1 MARMTGFD
9 VRALEIH
16 SQYAWDYEWVT
27 KALRFMQAR
36 GLNTLVLHR
45 NDLVDLVVYP
55 GQYFGAAREKY
66 ASIFERYQ
74 DIFRQLYHYTP
85 TRRSGPFQRR
95 AYLKRVLQMA
105 ARAGIAVYVENKEL
119 YFPDII
125 LEFHPEL
132 VKGGKICANEPFWWE
147 FTRVKYTEF
156 FQEFPEVAGI
166 IVAPATGESRVS
178 IASNRCTCELCRNT
192 TRQDWF
198 KRLAMSMH
206 EPIHAAGRKLVIRDF
221 VFDAKTHADI
231 AAAMAD
237 LPADVIIS
245 LKNTPHDFY
254 PTFPDNPR
262 IGHIAG
268 HAQWVEYDAMGQY
281 YGWGIGI
288 SAMAD
293 DYQRRLTLAREQG
306 VSGVIIR
313 TDWESL
319 DGHSAFQTLNFVNL
333 YAFSALAGDLA
344 ADHGAI
350 YRDWLS
356 GQGWLANAAESGDAQ
371 GAIQWVRA
379 IMEPT
384 WDVVRR
390 TAYINDCVFSDSS
403 QLPVSVD
410 HALWLAEEKN
420 SLKEWIPAKAGALS
434 TDEANLRG
442 ILAEKDEALARVL
455 RLQALVAPGHPGLTP
470 QANQTLRESF
480 ESFVRYVQAFRVVAQ
495 AIMLTQRQKVH
506 GHDAAVAVDA
516 EFDALLTA
524 RLSELLRMAQDLA
537 DYAAGTDLIHRVYT
551 LLDPDRLLALHGD
564 LERQRAALRAPA

>member
-1 MARMTGFD
+1 MPSFE

-55 GQYFGAAREKY
+55 GQYFGASRAKY

-74 DIFRQLYHYTP
+74 DIFRQLYRYTP

-105 ARAGIAVYVENKEL
+105 ARAGIQVYVENKEL

-132 VKGGKICANEPFWWE
+132 VKDGKICANEPFWWE
-147 FTRVKYTEF
+147 FTKVKYTEF
-156 FQEFPEVAGI
+156 FEEFPEVAGI

-198 KRLAMSMH
+198 RRLALSMH

-231 AAAMAD
+231 AAAMVE

-245 LKNTPHDFY
+245 LKSTPHDFY

-268 HAQWVEYDAMGQY
+268 HEQWVEYDAMGQY
-281 YGWGIGI
+281 FGWGIGI
-288 SAMAD
+288 AAITE
-293 DYQRRLTLAREQG
+293 DYRRRLTLARAQG
-306 VSGVIIR
+306 VSGVIVR

-333 YAFSALAGDLA
+333 YAFSALANDLS
-344 ADHGAI
+344 ADTGAI
-350 YRDWLS
+350 YRDWL
-356 GQGWLANAAESGDAQ
+356 GEQGWLLDAAGSEPAQ
-371 GAIQWVRA
+371 AAIDWVRA
-379 IMEPT
+379 IMEQT
-384 WDVVRR
+384 WSVVRR
-390 TAYINDCVFSDSS
+390 TAFIHDCVFSDSS
-403 QLPVSVD
+403 QLPVSVE

-420 SLKEWIPAKAGALS
+420 SLKDWLPAKAGALA
-434 TDEANLRG
+434 TDEANLRS
-442 ILAEKDEALARVL
+442 ILAEKDEALALVL
-455 RLQALVAPGHPGLTP
+455 RLQEQVAQGHAGLTP
-470 QANQTLRESF
+470 QARQLLRESF

-495 AIMLTQRQKVH
+495 AVMLTQRQKVH
-506 GHDAAVAVDA
+506 GCNPAKPVDA
-516 EFDALLTA
+516 QFNALLTE
-524 RLSELLRMAQDLA
+524 RRGDLLRMAQDLA
-537 DYAAGTDLIHRVYT
+537 DYAASTDLIHRVYT

-564 LERQRAALRAPA
+564 IERQLAALRQPA